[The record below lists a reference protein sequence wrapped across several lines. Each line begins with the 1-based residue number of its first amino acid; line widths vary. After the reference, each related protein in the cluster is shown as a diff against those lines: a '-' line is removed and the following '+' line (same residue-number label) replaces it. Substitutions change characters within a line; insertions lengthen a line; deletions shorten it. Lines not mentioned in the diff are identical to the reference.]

1 MKEPNKIDGNR
12 RDLLKGLGIAAVVS
26 LLPETETPRKIMPP
40 EAAWDIPFTGEI
52 LTHCPK
58 ATIFYS

>member
-12 RDLLKGLGIAAVVS
+12 RHLLKGLGIAAVVS

-40 EAAWDIPFTGEI
+40 ESGMG
-52 LTHCPK
+52 
-58 ATIFYS
+58 YSFHRRNP